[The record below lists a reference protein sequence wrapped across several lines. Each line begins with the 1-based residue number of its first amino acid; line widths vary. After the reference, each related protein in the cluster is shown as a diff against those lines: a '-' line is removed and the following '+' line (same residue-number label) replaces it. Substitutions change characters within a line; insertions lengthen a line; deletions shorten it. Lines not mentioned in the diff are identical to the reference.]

1 MNRIGFRV
9 RIAFRVKIGFRLKAQ
24 GSELKARSA
33 GLAAGLVAD
42 AAAHAAALVGVEA
55 TPNPL
60 GLVGSEGVLQAGI
73 GDRAVGTDGLG
84 LDGGFL

>member
-1 MNRIGFRV
+1 MSRIGV
-9 RIAFRVKIGFRLKAQ
+9 RIAFRLKIGFRLRAQ
-24 GSELKARSA
+24 SSGLKARSA

-42 AAAHAAALVGVEA
+42 AAPHAAALVGVEA
-55 TPNPL
+55 TPNPI
-60 GLVGSEGVLQAGI
+60 GLVGRQGVLQACI